1 MTRHVDVWAPILL
14 VFVLGYLATYG
25 LGFGH

>member
-14 VFVLGYLATYG
+14 VLVLGYIVTFGMGYG
-25 LGFGH
+25 Y

>member
-1 MTRHVDVWAPILL
+1 MTQHVDVWAPIIL
-14 VFVLGYLATYG
+14 VVVLGYLATYG